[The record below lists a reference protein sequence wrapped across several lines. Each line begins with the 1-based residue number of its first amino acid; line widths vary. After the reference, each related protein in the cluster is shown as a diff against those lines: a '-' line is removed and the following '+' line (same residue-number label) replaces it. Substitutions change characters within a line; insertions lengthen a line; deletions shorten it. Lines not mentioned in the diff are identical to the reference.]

1 MWKKIFIYS
10 VIQIFA
16 CVLTLTCQ
24 YIFTRYTYYESFT
37 RMHGKTVEVTLALRL
52 GFASAFGLSG
62 CFGLYSV
69 YKKTTLS
76 MWMAL
81 TTAGVASCVCLVFL
95 GESAIC
101 TTFIVTKL
109 EENNHKEFM
118 FYPNEY
124 NQNINIV
131 NLEIEIGENSNE
143 IVLPSAKHGKLL
155 LALFSSQ
162 LVVCLIQALVLILS
176 CSEISE
182 NLKHTEMSYFKRV
195 CIRPK
200 SCYRELYTSD
210 VNKNFHKDNSIDV
223 IKPCKH

>member
-1 MWKKIFIYS
+1 
-10 VIQIFA
+10 
-16 CVLTLTCQ
+16 
-24 YIFTRYTYYESFT
+24 
-37 RMHGKTVEVTLALRL
+37 MHGKTVHVTLALRL

-62 CFGLYSV
+62 CFGLYSG

-109 EENNHKEFM
+109 EENNHKEFVL
-118 FYPNEY
+118 YPNEY

-143 IVLPSAKHGKLL
+143 IVLTSAKHGKLL

-182 NLKHTEMSYFKRV
+182 NLKHTEMSYYKRV

-200 SCYRELYTSD
+200 SCYKEVYTSD
-210 VNKNFHKDNSIDV
+210 VNKNFHKDNRIND
-223 IKPCKH
+223 IRPCKH

>member
-1 MWKKIFIYS
+1 
-10 VIQIFA
+10 
-16 CVLTLTCQ
+16 
-24 YIFTRYTYYESFT
+24 
-37 RMHGKTVEVTLALRL
+37 
-52 GFASAFGLSG
+52 
-62 CFGLYSV
+62 
-69 YKKTTLS
+69 
-76 MWMAL
+76 
-81 TTAGVASCVCLVFL
+81 
-95 GESAIC
+95 
-101 TTFIVTKL
+101 
-109 EENNHKEFM
+109 M

-143 IVLPSAKHGKLL
+143 IVLPSEKHGKLL

-210 VNKNFHKDNSIDV
+210 VNKTLHKDNSIND
-223 IKPCKH
+223 IKPCKY

>member
-16 CVLTLTCQ
+16 CALTLTCQ

-37 RMHGKTVEVTLALRL
+37 RMHGKTVDVTLALRL
-52 GFASAFGLSG
+52 GFASSFGLSG
-62 CFGLYSV
+62 FFGLYSV
-69 YKKTTLS
+69 YKKTILS

-81 TTAGVASCVCLVFL
+81 ATAGVASCVCLVFL

-124 NQNINIV
+124 NQNMNIV

-143 IVLPSAKHGKLL
+143 IVLPSLKHGKLL
-155 LALFSSQ
+155 LALFSCQ
-162 LVVCLIQALVLILS
+162 LLVCLIQALVLILS

-182 NLKHTEMSYFKRV
+182 ILKHTEMSYLNRV

-200 SCYRELYTSD
+200 SCYKELYTSD
-210 VNKNFHKDNSIDV
+210 VNKNFPKDNSIND
-223 IKPCKH
+223 IKTCKY